1 MKSLVNYKEIES
13 AYNRILSSIIRTP
26 LLSSDLLNK
35 KFNSKIYIKAENL
48 QKIGAFKF
56 RGAMNS
62 ILKLNDN
69 QKNVLAWSSGNHAQA
84 IASACYLT
92 NKNATIVMPEDSPNA
107 KMTGTKSWGAK
118 VVTYNRYKE
127 SREEIGSNIAKEI
140 NAKIIPP
147 FDHPDVING
156 QGTVGFEIIDECKK
170 NNVIPDIVLCC
181 CGGGGLIAGVSTA
194 MKEKYP
200 NVPIY
205 AVEPEDFNDTQLSL
219 KNKKITE
226 VDISKK
232 SICDSLLANKPGE
245 ITFSIN
251 EKNLSGSLLVSDE
264 EALKAMKYAYQ
275 YFKIILEPGGAVA
288 LASALFKKIDIVNKT
303 VVVIASGGNVDPE
316 IFEKALK
323 VSI

>member
-1 MKSLVNYKEIES
+1 MKSLVNYQEIEK
-13 AYNRILSSIIRTP
+13 AYNRISNYATKTP

-35 KFNSKIYIKAENL
+35 EFSSNIFIKAENL

-62 ILKLNDN
+62 ILKLDDDK
-69 QKNVLAWSSGNHAQA
+69 KNVLAWSSGNHAQA

-107 KMTGTKSWGAK
+107 KLNGTKSWGAN
-118 VVTYNRYKE
+118 VVTFDRYSE
-127 SREEIGSNIAKEI
+127 SREEIGTNLAKEI
-140 NAKIIPP
+140 NAEIIPP

-156 QGTVGFEIIDECKK
+156 QGTVGYEIIKDCK
-170 NNVIPDIVLCC
+170 NDNLDPDLVLCC

-194 MKEKYP
+194 IKAEYP

-205 AVEPEDFNDTQLSL
+205 AVEPEDYNDTYLSL
-219 KNKKITE
+219 RDNKITE
-226 VDISKK
+226 VDVSKK

-245 ITFSIN
+245 LTFSIN
-251 EKNLSGSLLVSDE
+251 KENLSGSLLVSDL
-264 EALKAMKYAYQ
+264 EALKAMKYAFQ

-288 LASALFKKIDIVNKT
+288 LASALFNKIDIKNKT
-303 VVVIASGGNVDPE
+303 VVIIASGGNVDPD
-316 IFEKALK
+316 IFEKSLK
-323 VSI
+323 ISI

>member
-1 MKSLVNYKEIES
+1 MKSLVNYKEIER
-13 AYNRILSSIIRTP
+13 AYNRILSYVIRTP

-35 KFNSKIYIKAENL
+35 KLNSRIYIKAENL

-62 ILKLNDN
+62 ILKLDDK

-107 KMTGTKSWGAK
+107 KLTGTKSWGAK

-127 SREEIGSNIAKEI
+127 SREEIGSNLAKGI

-156 QGTVGFEIIDECKK
+156 QGTVGFEIIDECNKI
-170 NNVIPDIVLCC
+170 NIIPDLVLCC

-194 MKEKYP
+194 IKEKYP

-251 EKNLSGSLLVSDE
+251 QDNLNGSLLVSDV
-264 EALKAMKYAYQ
+264 EALQAMKFAYQ

-303 VVVIASGGNVDPE
+303 VVVVASGGNVDPE

-323 VSI
+323 ISI